1 MIPLQFA
8 LRRRMMMA
16 GGGGAPISDLPLG
29 TLINIGMDGGAGTP
43 TYEIAD
49 KDNLVS
55 GGVVLVRKNIY
66 SNSAFGSTDN
76 YPNGTLD
83 NLIKTI
89 IYNNM
94 PQKLRDKM
102 MDVTFKLRLVSGLE
116 DITRKMFALTRTMVG
131 LGNNGGVAEG
141 KALQLYTSD
150 ASRVKTF
157 NGSAS
162 NWRLSS
168 LHNADG
174 GVWVVLT
181 NGSATNY
188 SSSSSY
194 GVVPAFVI
202 PSKTPYDPT
211 PNTDGSYNLFQN
223 MFISSLPLGTLIRIA
238 DSDGGAGTPN
248 YEIADKDNLVSG
260 GVVLVRKNV
269 YSESQFGST
278 TAYTNG
284 TLDNLIKT
292 TIYNEMS
299 KKLQDKMM
307 DVTFNLYG
315 SGDITRKMFAL
326 TYTMAGFGNNEGVAE
341 GKALQLYTSDASR
354 VKTFNGSEARWWL
367 SSQDAYDNALYVKTD
382 GSANFNQPSNTYGV
396 VPAFVIPS
404 ETLYDAAPN
413 TDGSYNLFQ
422 NTPISDLPP
431 IGTPLSDWTWEQIV
445 ALSNSGRDPQNYFSV
460 GDEKDLILTTGEVVP
475 VVIGDFYHNTITGTS
490 TKAPIAFTFKNCLN
504 TKYAMN
510 GSRTNSGGWDGSVM
524 RNTQMPAILN
534 TFPAELIADGAIK
547 YVDVLAS
554 AGGKSTSLV
563 TSSDRLRLHSIVEL
577 GLNSANDVSGEGTK
591 YAYYTS
597 GNQVK
602 TINGEAS
609 IYWTRSPSTYLGSYF
624 CDVSTSGSPSHF
636 FANAPYGVACGFDI

>member
-8 LRRRMMMA
+8 LRRRMMMNA
-16 GGGGAPISDLPLG
+16 SKGLPISSLPLG
-29 TLINIGMDGGAGTP
+29 TLIRVLYSDGGNGAAN
-43 TYEIAD
+43 YEIAD
-49 KDNLVS
+49 INNLVS

-66 SNSAFGSTDN
+66 SESAFGSNTN
-76 YPNGTLD
+76 YPN
-83 NLIKTI
+83 
-89 IYNNM
+89 
-94 PQKLRDKM
+94 
-102 MDVTFKLRLVSGLE
+102 S
-116 DITRKMFALTRTMVG
+116 
-131 LGNNGGVAEG
+131 
-141 KALQLYTSD
+141 
-150 ASRVKTF
+150 
-157 NGSAS
+157 
-162 NWRLSS
+162 
-168 LHNADG
+168 
-174 GVWVVLT
+174 
-181 NGSATNY
+181 
-188 SSSSSY
+188 
-194 GVVPAFVI
+194 
-202 PSKTPYDPT
+202 
-211 PNTDGSYNLFQN
+211 
-223 MFISSLPLGTLIRIA
+223 
-238 DSDGGAGTPN
+238 
-248 YEIADKDNLVSG
+248 
-260 GVVLVRKNV
+260 
-269 YSESQFGST
+269 
-278 TAYTNG
+278 

-292 TIYNEMS
+292 TIYGEVPQ
-299 KKLQDKMM
+299 KLQDKMM

-326 TYTMAGFGNNEGVAE
+326 TRTMAGFGINEGVEE
-341 GKALQLYTSDASR
+341 GKKLQLYNSDGSR
-354 VKTFNGSEARWWL
+354 AKTLNGSENYWWL
-367 SSQDAYDNALYVKTD
+367 SSKRTSIDAWNVNVD
-382 GSANFNQPSNTYGV
+382 GSLNYEGGDPSVSTGV

-404 ETLYDAAPN
+404 KTPYDPTPN
-413 TDGSYNLFQ
+413 PDGSYNLFQ
-422 NTPISDLPP
+422 NTPISDFPP
-431 IGTPLSDWTWEQIV
+431 IGTPLSDWTWEQII
-445 ALSNSGRDPQNYFSV
+445 ALSNSGIDPQNYFSV

>member
-8 LRRRMMMA
+8 LRRRMMMVG

-29 TLINIGMDGGAGTP
+29 ALINVGTDGGAGTP
-43 TYEIAD
+43 NYEIAD

-66 SNSAFGSTDN
+66 SDSQFGSTTS

-83 NLIKTI
+83 NLIKTT
-89 IYNNM
+89 IYNEM

-102 MDVTFKLRLVSGLE
+102 MDVTFNLAGSGN
-116 DITRKMFALTRTMVG
+116 ITRKMFALTYTMVG
-131 LGNNGGVAEG
+131 FGNFSGVAEG
-141 KALQLYTSD
+141 KALQLYTSH
-150 ASRVKTF
+150 ASRVKTL
-157 NGSAS
+157 NGSAAR
-162 NWRLSS
+162 WWLSS
-168 LHNADG
+168 Q
-174 GVWVVLT
+174 
-181 NGSATNY
+181 Y
-188 SSSSSY
+188 SSDFVWFVSPGGTALNDSPSFTF

-223 MFISSLPLGTLIRIA
+223 M
-238 DSDGGAGTPN
+238 
-248 YEIADKDNLVSG
+248 
-260 GVVLVRKNV
+260 
-269 YSESQFGST
+269 
-278 TAYTNG
+278 
-284 TLDNLIKT
+284 
-292 TIYNEMS
+292 
-299 KKLQDKMM
+299 
-307 DVTFNLYG
+307 
-315 SGDITRKMFAL
+315 
-326 TYTMAGFGNNEGVAE
+326 
-341 GKALQLYTSDASR
+341 
-354 VKTFNGSEARWWL
+354 
-367 SSQDAYDNALYVKTD
+367 
-382 GSANFNQPSNTYGV
+382 
-396 VPAFVIPS
+396 
-404 ETLYDAAPN
+404 
-413 TDGSYNLFQ
+413 
-422 NTPISDLPP
+422 PISDFPP
-431 IGTPLSDWTWEQIV
+431 IGAPLSDWTWEQIV

-524 RNTQMPAILN
+524 RNTQMPDILN

-563 TSSDRLRLHSIVEL
+563 TSSDRLRLHSIAEL
-577 GLNSANDVSGEGTK
+577 GLDSANDVSGEGTK

-597 GNQVK
+597 GNKVK

-609 IYWTRSPSTYLGSYF
+609 IYWTRSPSTYLSTYF

>member
-1 MIPLQFA
+1 MIPMQYA
-8 LRRRMMMA
+8 LRRRMMVVG

-29 TLINIGMDGGAGTP
+29 ALINVGT
-43 TYEIAD
+43 
-49 KDNLVS
+49 
-55 GGVVLVRKNIY
+55 
-66 SNSAFGSTDN
+66 
-76 YPNGTLD
+76 
-83 NLIKTI
+83 
-89 IYNNM
+89 
-94 PQKLRDKM
+94 
-102 MDVTFKLRLVSGLE
+102 
-116 DITRKMFALTRTMVG
+116 
-131 LGNNGGVAEG
+131 
-141 KALQLYTSD
+141 
-150 ASRVKTF
+150 
-157 NGSAS
+157 
-162 NWRLSS
+162 
-168 LHNADG
+168 
-174 GVWVVLT
+174 
-181 NGSATNY
+181 
-188 SSSSSY
+188 
-194 GVVPAFVI
+194 
-202 PSKTPYDPT
+202 
-211 PNTDGSYNLFQN
+211 
-223 MFISSLPLGTLIRIA
+223 
-238 DSDGGAGTPN
+238 DGGAGTPN

-269 YSESQFGST
+269 HSESTFGST
-278 TAYTNG
+278 VSYPNS
-284 TLDNLIKT
+284 TLDNLITT
-292 TIYNEMS
+292 TIYNQMPS
-299 KKLQDKMM
+299 KLRDIMM
-307 DVTFNLYG
+307 DVSFELY
-315 SGDITRKMFAL
+315 SYLLSSSENIIRKMFTL
-326 TYTMAGFGNNEGVAE
+326 TYLMVGFYAIKGVEE
-341 GKALQLYTSDASR
+341 GKKLQLYTNEASR
-354 VKTFNGSEARWWL
+354 TKTFKGNISSWWL
-367 SSQDAYDNALYVKTD
+367 SSQDSKHDVMYVTGHG
-382 GSANFNQPSNTYGV
+382 GSVERSPSSICGV

-404 ETLYDAAPN
+404 NTLYSTTPN

-422 NTPISDLPP
+422 NTPISDFPP

>member
-8 LRRRMMMA
+8 LRRRMMINA
-16 GGGGAPISDLPLG
+16 SKGLSIG
-29 TLINIGMDGGAGTP
+29 TLIRIADSDGGSGAAN
-43 TYEIAD
+43 YEIAD
-49 KDNLVS
+49 INNLVPS
-55 GGVVLVRKNIY
+55 GVVLVRKDIY
-66 SNSAFGSTDN
+66 SKSAFGSNIN
-76 YPNGTLD
+76 YPGSTLD
-83 NLIKTI
+83 NLIKAT
-89 IYNNM
+89 IYNKM

-102 MDVTFKLRLVSGLE
+102 MDVSFTLSGSG
-116 DITRKMFALTRTMVG
+116 DITRKMFALTHTMVG
-131 LGNNGGVAEG
+131 FGNNNGVAEG

-168 LHNADG
+168 QHTADG

-181 NGSATNY
+181 DGSASNY

-202 PSKTPYDPT
+202 PSETPYDPT

-223 MFISSLPLGTLIRIA
+223 
-238 DSDGGAGTPN
+238 
-248 YEIADKDNLVSG
+248 
-260 GVVLVRKNV
+260 
-269 YSESQFGST
+269 
-278 TAYTNG
+278 
-284 TLDNLIKT
+284 
-292 TIYNEMS
+292 
-299 KKLQDKMM
+299 
-307 DVTFNLYG
+307 
-315 SGDITRKMFAL
+315 
-326 TYTMAGFGNNEGVAE
+326 
-341 GKALQLYTSDASR
+341 TS
-354 VKTFNGSEARWWL
+354 
-367 SSQDAYDNALYVKTD
+367 
-382 GSANFNQPSNTYGV
+382 
-396 VPAFVIPS
+396 
-404 ETLYDAAPN
+404 
-413 TDGSYNLFQ
+413 
-422 NTPISDLPP
+422 ISDFPP
-431 IGTPLSDWTWEQIV
+431 IGTPLSDWTWEQII
-445 ALSNSGRDPQNYFSV
+445 ALSNSGIDPQNYFSV

-524 RNTQMPAILN
+524 RNTQMPDILN

-563 TSSDRLRLHSIVEL
+563 TSSDRLRLHSIAEL
-577 GLNSANDVSGEGTK
+577 GLDSANDVSGEGTK

-597 GNQVK
+597 GNKVK

-609 IYWTRSPSTYLGSYF
+609 IYWTRSPSTYLSTYF

>member
-102 MDVTFKLRLVSGLE
+102 MDVTFRLFVVPSIE
-116 DITRKMFALTRTMVG
+116 DITRKMFALTRTMAG

-168 LHNADG
+168 MNAADG

-211 PNTDGSYNLFQN
+211 PNTDGSYNLF
-223 MFISSLPLGTLIRIA
+223 
-238 DSDGGAGTPN
+238 
-248 YEIADKDNLVSG
+248 Y
-260 GVVLVRKNV
+260 
-269 YSESQFGST
+269 
-278 TAYTNG
+278 
-284 TLDNLIKT
+284 
-292 TIYNEMS
+292 
-299 KKLQDKMM
+299 
-307 DVTFNLYG
+307 
-315 SGDITRKMFAL
+315 
-326 TYTMAGFGNNEGVAE
+326 
-341 GKALQLYTSDASR
+341 
-354 VKTFNGSEARWWL
+354 
-367 SSQDAYDNALYVKTD
+367 
-382 GSANFNQPSNTYGV
+382 
-396 VPAFVIPS
+396 
-404 ETLYDAAPN
+404 
-413 TDGSYNLFQ
+413 

-563 TSSDRLRLHSIVEL
+563 TSSDRLRLHSIAEL
-577 GLNSANDVSGEGTK
+577 GLGSANDVSGEGTK

-597 GNQVK
+597 GDKVK
-602 TINGEAS
+602 TINGKAS
-609 IYWTRSPSTYLGSYF
+609 IYWTRSPSTYLSTYF